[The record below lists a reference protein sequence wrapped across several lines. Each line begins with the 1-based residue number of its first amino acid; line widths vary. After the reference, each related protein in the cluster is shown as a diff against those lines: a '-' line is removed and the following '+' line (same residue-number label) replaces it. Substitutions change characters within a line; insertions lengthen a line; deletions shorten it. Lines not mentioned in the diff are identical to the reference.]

1 MVSRTGAGCQQR
13 HINIIWQEYCSNR
26 DRKLRD
32 KLVYYYQ
39 HLVGYVAKG
48 FQSYGTGVIDWE
60 DLVSAGTIGLI
71 EAIDRFDPERN
82 IKFTTFATFRIRGAI
97 LDILREIDWAP
108 RKVRSNVKQVYKTI
122 SDLQNK
128 LGRNPTEEEVADKL
142 GMTLG
147 EYRKILESIYTDRFV
162 SLQDIV
168 FQHEEG
174 ETSLDNFIE
183 NNNNDDYW
191 RQSSEELQKQLKE
204 ILKSLP
210 TKERLVLTL
219 YYYEGLNLAD
229 IASVLDVTESR
240 VCQIHAQSLLLFK
253 AKILK
258 RDLHHV

>member
-1 MVSRTGAGCQQR
+1 MNDENVNLWR
-13 HINIIWQEYCSNR
+13 EYCST
-26 DRKLRD
+26 KKLELRD
-32 KLVYYYQ
+32 KLVYQYQ

-48 FQSYGTGVIDWE
+48 FQSYGSGVIDWD

-97 LDILREIDWAP
+97 LDVLREIDWAP
-108 RKVRSNVKQVYKTI
+108 RKLRSTVKQVYKVI

-128 LGRNPTEEEVADKL
+128 LGRNPTEDEVAEK
-142 GMTLG
+142 MSISVK
-147 EYRKILESIYTDRFV
+147 EYRKVLESIYTDRFV

-174 ETSLDNFIE
+174 KISLESFIDNQQDE
-183 NNNNDDYW
+183 QW
-191 RQSSEELQKQLKE
+191 RQSSEELQKQLKD
-204 ILKSLP
+204 ILKALP

-240 VCQIHAQSLLLFK
+240 VCQIHAQSLLLVK
-253 AKILK
+253 AKLLK
-258 RDLHHV
+258 RDLYHV

>member
-1 MVSRTGAGCQQR
+1 MSEE
-13 HINIIWQEYCSNR
+13 NLNNLWQEYAATKNR
-26 DRKLRD
+26 TLRD
-32 KLVYYYQ
+32 KLVYHYQ

-48 FQSYGTGVIDWE
+48 FQSYNSGVIDWE

-71 EAIDRFDPERN
+71 EAIDRFDPDRN

-97 LDILREIDWAP
+97 LDVLREIDWAP
-108 RKVRSNVKQVYKTI
+108 RKVRSNVKSVYKAI
-122 SDLQNK
+122 AELQNK
-128 LGRNPTEEEVADKL
+128 LVRNPTEDEVAEKL
-142 GMTLG
+142 DISVE
-147 EYRKILESIYTDRFV
+147 EYRKILESVYTDRFV

-174 ETSLDNFIE
+174 NASLDSFVE
-183 NNNNDDYW
+183 NQQNDDYW
-191 RQSSEELQKQLKE
+191 RQSTEELEKQIKG
-204 ILKSLP
+204 ILKDLP

-240 VCQIHAQSLLLFK
+240 VCQIHAQSLLLLK
-253 AKILK
+253 TKIIK